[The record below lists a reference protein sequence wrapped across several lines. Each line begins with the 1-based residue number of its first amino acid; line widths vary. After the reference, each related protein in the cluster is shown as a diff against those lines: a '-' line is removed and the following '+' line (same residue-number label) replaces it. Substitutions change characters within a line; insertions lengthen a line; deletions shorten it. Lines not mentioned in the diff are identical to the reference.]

1 MLRELHHMCMEAAP
15 PSDVC
20 SEESPSRTPTPS
32 ARPRL
37 CQRSGPVRAITTQN
51 ILDLGVSTLIGET
64 ERDGGVRSHRSTAQA
79 LHPQSGPLPPRLRKF
94 KAASSQCGRPHRP
107 REGKR
112 GPWDPSH

>member
-51 ILDLGVSTLIGET
+51 ILALGVSTLIGET
-64 ERDGGVRSHRSTAQA
+64 ERDGASAATD
-79 LHPQSGPLPPRLRKF
+79 PQPQLCTHKAVPSPL
-94 KAASSQCGRPHRP
+94 
-107 REGKR
+107 
-112 GPWDPSH
+112 D